1 MNQAGVLQVTEY
13 SKSHDSDNNENSQG
27 ELLSQFPVVDGS
39 EEEDFEVPTEEDLA
53 SLRRVR
59 GKIPWVAYSVAFI
72 ELCER
77 FSYYGTTAVCESN
90 LSSNLFLQ
98 GRRLEQASKDSP
110 GPSVW
115 VSVLPLVSRHS
126 MPSGLI

>member
-90 LSSNLFLQ
+90 CLL
-98 GRRLEQASKDSP
+98 G
-110 GPSVW
+110 
-115 VSVLPLVSRHS
+115 
-126 MPSGLI
+126 